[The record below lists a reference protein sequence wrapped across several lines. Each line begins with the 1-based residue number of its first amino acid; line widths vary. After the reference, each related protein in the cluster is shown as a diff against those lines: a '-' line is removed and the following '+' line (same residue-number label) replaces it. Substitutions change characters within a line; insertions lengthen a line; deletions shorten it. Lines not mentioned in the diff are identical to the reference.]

1 MSDKAEYY
9 QLKGMI
15 SDMPADQQAEIKQAE
30 QEVIDIAKRSE
41 ASMLGATMAMI
52 RLSLEAH

>member
-1 MSDKAEYY
+1 MSDKAEHY

-30 QEVIDIAKRSE
+30 QEVIDIATRSE

-52 RLSLEAH
+52 LLSLEAH

>member
-15 SDMPADQQAEIKQAE
+15 SELPYEQRAEVDKAT
-30 QEVIDIAKRSE
+30 QEVLAIAKRSE
-41 ASMLGATMAMI
+41 HSMLGATMAMI
-52 RLSLEAH
+52 MLSLEA

>member
-15 SDMPADQQAEIKQAE
+15 SEMPADQQAEVKQAE
-30 QEVIDIAKRSE
+30 QEVFDIAKRSD
-41 ASMLGATMAMI
+41 AAMLGATMAMI